1 MVIKAAETNPRA
13 GKIQS
18 GMSKSMQDKKEFQK
32 QLESVPKVEEKSILV
47 ARELKLVKSLA
58 GNDVKLRRKV
68 LKNLKIWLATRSR
81 SSFAFTDTD
90 FLRLWKGLFYCM
102 WMSDKPLVQEN
113 LADEI
118 ASLVRCFDDL
128 SVALQYF
135 GTFLETMCIEW
146 FGIDHWRMDKFM
158 MLVRRCTR
166 QMLMVLHESEWPKE
180 HVSAM
185 MKHIEKTILDT
196 DKAPFGLTKHFDDL
210 LLEEIAK
217 VSDGEI
223 EPEVVHIIVNSYALR
238 LLSTNDMRL
247 IKHITSSIFHPLIYQ
262 SELGQDYQ
270 EKFDLWKK
278 TNFVTGNIDDVDFDV
293 QYEHE
298 EGQEGEDT
306 AADSGLNYGEKVFD
320 PRAGQVD
327 VVINEIRFDPL
338 KIIEMFENNRF
349 KPFVTS
355 KGKKQ
360 MKMLV
365 KQYKKLSEGIFPLG
379 IQSMESIDKKDYAVD
394 IDEQIDE
401 LENYQKELVGEKVS
415 VKRKRKELA
424 KLKAKK
430 EQSTKSAKS
439 SESNVWTE
447 TNETLEAMNQ
457 KPADTTNTKKK
468 TRKKTSKM
476 QIKEEKLKKLKI
488 KRDAKLEAIRQ
499 QKLATKSSKMPK
511 VIPENKQEDS
521 AQPKSGDNATPN
533 KQIESRSNKQK
544 GAFEVKDEWSEPLK
558 EGETEYFIPSRKNK
572 LKEVNK
578 RLKEKAAS
586 PSEPASQS
594 KPSSLVKNPFATP
607 KNLSKLKRS
616 LETPQTDGPTEKKKR
631 VKIALNKNIFQD
643 LHQHIQQ
650 VKSSPQLPY
659 DSSKKPPKGALKP
672 NLMPSP
678 INPFY
683 RKKIG
688 LKLNETL

>member
-1 MVIKAAETNPRA
+1 MVVKAIATNPRA

-18 GMSKSMQDKKEFQK
+18 EMPKADNGNRRFQK
-32 QLESVPKVEEKSILV
+32 QMESVSKVEEKSILI
-47 ARELKLVKSLA
+47 AKELKFVKSLA

-68 LKNLKIWLATRSR
+68 MKNLKIWLATRSR

-102 WMSDKPLVQEN
+102 WMSDKPLTQEN

-166 QMLMVLHESEWPKE
+166 QMLTMLHEAQWPMDQ
-180 HVSAM
+180 VSAM
-185 MKHIEKTILDT
+185 MKHIEKTILNA
-196 DKAPFGLTKHFDDL
+196 DKSPFGLTKHFDDL

-217 VSDGEI
+217 VCDGEI
-223 EPEVVHIIVNSYALR
+223 EPEIVHLIVNTYAIR
-238 LLSTNDMRL
+238 LLSTNDMRM
-247 IKHITSSIFHPLIYQ
+247 IKHITSSIFHPLLYQ

-278 TNFVTGNIDDVDFDV
+278 TNFITGNIDDVDFEV
-293 QYEHE
+293 RYERE
-298 EGQEGEDT
+298 DGEQGDEDGSEGRHNDK
-306 AADSGLNYGEKVFD
+306 EKVFD

-327 VVINEIRFDPL
+327 VVINEIRFDAL
-338 KIIEMFENNRF
+338 KIVEMFENNRF

-365 KQYKKLSEGIFPLG
+365 KQYKKFSEGMFPLG
-379 IQSMESIDKKDYAVD
+379 IQSMESIAKKDYAVD
-394 IDEQIDE
+394 IDEQIGE
-401 LENYQKELVGEKVS
+401 LENYQKELVGDKGS
-415 VKRKRKELA
+415 KKQKRKELA
-424 KLKAKK
+424 KLKSQEVNA
-430 EQSTKSAKS
+430 SAKT

-447 TNETLEAMNQ
+447 TEETPKDSKRE
-457 KPADTTNTKKK
+457 PTDTAVSKKK
-468 TRKKTSKM
+468 TRKKISKT

-488 KRDAKLEAIRQ
+488 KRDAKLEAIKQRKQ
-499 QKLATKSSKMPK
+499 ESKSKKPK
-511 VIPENKQEDS
+511 VILEQKQEDLIL
-521 AQPKSGDNATPN
+521 PKSDGKVTSSEPNAPRPT
-533 KQIESRSNKQK
+533 KQK

-558 EGETEYFIPSRKNK
+558 EGETEYFIPSRKTK
-572 LKEVNK
+572 LKEINK
-578 RLKEKAAS
+578 HLKEES
-586 PSEPASQS
+586 PSDASS
-594 KPSSLVKNPFATP
+594 RLKPSSLVKNPFATP

-616 LETPQTDGPTEKKKR
+616 IGTPQTDGPAEKKKR

-650 VKSSPQLPY
+650 VKSSPQVPY

-688 LKLNETL
+688 LKLNKTL